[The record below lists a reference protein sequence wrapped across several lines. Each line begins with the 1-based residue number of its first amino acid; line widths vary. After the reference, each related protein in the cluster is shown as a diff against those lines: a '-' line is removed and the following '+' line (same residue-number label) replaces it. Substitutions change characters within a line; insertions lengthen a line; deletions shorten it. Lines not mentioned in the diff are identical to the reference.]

1 MQMPA
6 LGCKSR
12 HDGIMTAAV
21 FALFGGLLIVT
32 AITIIPDIQYIPG
45 IILASGIALLL
56 FVPVII
62 IATFIKNRSG

>member
-1 MQMPA
+1 
-6 LGCKSR
+6 
-12 HDGIMTAAV
+12 MTATV

-45 IILASGIALLL
+45 IILASGIVLLS

-62 IATFIKNRSG
+62 IATFIKNRKQFGRSR